1 MSSTKKDNV
10 KESTTNQ
17 FKETSDKYLEQQRQQ
32 YKDTASNISDTTE
45 KINEN
50 VNKFQND
57 NKRILKIMQILS
69 ENLKNRSA
77 KQYKKHQITL

>member
-17 FKETSDKYLEQQRQQ
+17 FKETSDRYLEQQRQQ
-32 YKDTASNISDTTE
+32 YNDTASNISDTTE

>member
-1 MSSTKKDNV
+1 M